1 MNKNELFLIDFG
13 LARQYEEGIY
23 SYDMD
28 FSHLGDFLLYLL
40 YSSYEV
46 TDNKRK
52 LPWYEELPLKNNQ
65 IMFLKKLLGIEE
77 KYKNTND
84 VLNDFIE
91 VFKIYNIKE

>member
-1 MNKNELFLIDFG
+1 MKRGF
-13 LARQYEEGIY
+13 Y

-46 TDNKRK
+46 IDNKRK

-91 VFKIYNIKE
+91 VF